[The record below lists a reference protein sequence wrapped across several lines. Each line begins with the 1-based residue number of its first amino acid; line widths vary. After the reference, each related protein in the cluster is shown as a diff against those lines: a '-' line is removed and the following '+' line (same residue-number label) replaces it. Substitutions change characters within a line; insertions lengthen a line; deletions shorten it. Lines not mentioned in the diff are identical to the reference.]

1 VPRLSL
7 VLFALGLGW
16 QVAHAADTAGRCV
29 AIDDDRARLACYDEA
44 HGRTASSGAGV
55 PAAAAGAVAATAA
68 TGATAAT
75 TTSAAASVAR
85 PPAPSPEQA
94 TQSFGLSA
102 ERVLGPRQGPTEIKA
117 KVTAVQASE
126 VTGRAVVTLDN
137 GQVWQQVEAT
147 TAPKRPRA
155 GDVVVIRKASLDSYL
170 MVTPERGSARV
181 RRVR

>member
-7 VLFALGLGW
+7 VLFALGLGL
-16 QVAHAADTAGRCV
+16 QAAHAADTAGRCV

-44 HGRTASSGAGV
+44 HGR
-55 PAAAAGAVAATAA
+55 AAAGAPMAVPATTAAATKA
-68 TGATAAT
+68 TL
-75 TTSAAASVAR
+75 V
-85 PPAPSPEQA
+85 PPAAPSPEQA
-94 TQSFGLSA
+94 TQTFGLSA
-102 ERVLGPRQGPTEIKA
+102 EKVLGPRQGPTEIKA
-117 KVTAVQASE
+117 RVTAVQANE

-147 TAPKRPRA
+147 RAQRRPRA
-155 GDVVVIRKASLDSYL
+155 GDEVVIREASLDSYL